1 MTRLNSYVDPVRTQV
16 NNTQNMNK
24 YDTSTQKTHNLHVCS
39 TENSESKRIK
49 SDERKSHICST
60 IKSGEIKL
68 SPMHVIWM
76 KENQKLF
83 TSVSIRA
90 M

>member
-1 MTRLNSYVDPVRTQV
+1 MIRFNLHVGPVITQMINMQKLN
-16 NNTQNMNK
+16 NCEM
-24 YDTSTQKTHNLHVCS
+24 STQKTHNLYACS

-49 SDERKSHICST
+49 ADERKSHICST
-60 IKSGEIKL
+60 DKSGKIKL

-76 KENQKLF
+76 KANKKLF

-90 M
+90 K